1 MLVRGDSAPHSMR
14 GTVVHPYSIAVLVVV
29 VAGGLTALLPAVAE
43 GTPFLFFFAAVMVS
57 AWYGGLGPSLLTIL
71 LAAVWSVAFVL
82 PAQAALH
89 GGTQAK
95 MLRLSLFMGV
105 TLLMSALHTRQRR
118 ATAVEHLQREYWQTT
133 LTSIGD
139 AVIVTD
145 ARGNVTAMNP
155 DAQRLTGWSLE
166 TAQGRALADVFVIV
180 NEETRQP
187 VEDPVRKVLRT
198 GTVAGLANHT
208 VLITKEGREIP
219 IDDSAAPIRDAS
231 GQLQG
236 IVLVFRDITARRQ
249 AEEASL
255 RLAAIVE
262 SSDDAILSKSLDG
275 VVTSW
280 NVGAERLF
288 GYRAEEMIGQ
298 PILRLLPEDRHEE
311 EYAILERLRRGER
324 VDPFETVRRAKDGRL
339 LDMSITV
346 SPLRDARGRIIGASK
361 IARDITERK
370 RAEEALRRAKEAAEA
385 ADRTKSEFLST
396 MSHELRTPLHV
407 ILGYTDMLLDGAV
420 GDLPSQQMELVRRI
434 ERNARVLSDLIHMVL
449 DLNRLEAGGL
459 PVDVRS
465 VQAAVLLSEVQAE
478 LQGLCDQSGLA
489 CMWRV
494 APGLPPFHT
503 DPGKLKVVLKNLVSN
518 AVKFTEEGSITVAAE
533 ERQGGIEF
541 SVTDTGI
548 GIPAEA
554 QAYIF
559 EPFRQVDGATARARS
574 GNGLGLHIVQ
584 RLLEILGGRIRVES
598 VVGQGSTFR
607 VWLPMAYTPR
617 G

>member
-1 MLVRGDSAPHSMR
+1 MLVRGDSAPHGMR

-370 RAEEALRRAKEAAEA
+370 RAEEAVCRAKEAAEA

-489 CMWRV
+489 CTWRV

-559 EPFRQVDGATARARS
+559 EPFRQVDGATARAS
-574 GNGLGLHIVQ
+574 GGSGLGLHIVQ

-598 VVGQGSTFR
+598 VVGHGSTFR

>member
-1 MLVRGDSAPHSMR
+1 MLVRGDSAPHGMR

-145 ARGNVTAMNP
+145 TRGNVTAMNP

-208 VLITKEGREIP
+208 VLITKERREIP

-324 VDPFETVRRAKDGRL
+324 VNPFETVRRAKDGRL

-449 DLNRLEAGGL
+449 DLNRLEVGGP

-489 CMWRV
+489 CTWRV

-559 EPFRQVDGATARARS
+559 EPFRQVDGATARAS
-574 GNGLGLHIVQ
+574 GGSGLGLHIVQ

-598 VVGQGSTFR
+598 VVGHGSTFR
-607 VWLPMAYTPR
+607 VWLPMVYTPR